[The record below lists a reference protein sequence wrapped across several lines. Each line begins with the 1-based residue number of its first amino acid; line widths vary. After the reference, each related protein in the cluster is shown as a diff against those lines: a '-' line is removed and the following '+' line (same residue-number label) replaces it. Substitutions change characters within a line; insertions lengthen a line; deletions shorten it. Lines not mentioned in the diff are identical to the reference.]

1 MPESVFLL
9 MDRAK
14 SAARAQGKRVIDL
27 SIGAS
32 DLPVP
37 GELIAELESAA
48 RDPAT
53 WGYCLKSCTMRFL
66 EEATRWYAGRFGLEL
81 DPSTQA
87 LSLIGSQE
95 GLAHLLLAVADPGD
109 AVLIPEVAYPS
120 YWGAAALAGLEAV
133 PLKLG
138 EDLLPVFEELDPGV
152 LERARVIVLN
162 YPNNPTAALADRA
175 FWARALAFAE
185 AHDLLIV
192 HDNPYIDMVYE
203 GEAVSPLVLE
213 GALERTVELFSF
225 SKSFHMGG
233 FRLGFALGN
242 AEAIAA
248 LEAAKAPVDF
258 NQYLGIQRMGIA
270 ALRLPPTGCCATC
283 RSSAAAAT
291 PWWRP
296 CRAAVCRSAAPRRAC
311 TSGSSCPRAWTTC
324 ASPCARSSTPGWRWR
339 RAAAS
344 APAGTVTS
352 ASPWCSRPRCSPRP
366 DAASRPCSTSP
377 APRGRGAGAG
387 LGAPAPG
394 RIRSCDDGSAAAA
407 PACASVTSGASSRS
421 CGNSRSPW

>member
-1 MPESVFLL
+1 MTRENHWASKRVRAMPESVFLL

-14 SAARAQGKRVIDL
+14 SAARAAGKQVIDL

-37 GELIAELESAA
+37 QELIAELESAA

-53 WGYCLKSCTMRFL
+53 WGYCLRSCTQRFL
-66 EEATRWYAGRFGLEL
+66 DEAVRWYAGRFGLEL
-81 DPSTQA
+81 DPQTQA

-95 GLAHLLLAVADPGD
+95 GLAHLLLAVADPGE

-133 PLKLG
+133 PVPLG
-138 EDLLPVFEELDPGV
+138 GDLLPVLEAVAPEK
-152 LERARVIVLN
+152 LERARLLLLN
-162 YPNNPTAALADRA
+162 YPNNPTAALAGRD
-175 FWARALAFAE
+175 FWEKALAFAAE
-185 AHDLLIV
+185 HDLLVV

-203 GEAVSPLVLE
+203 GEAVSPLVLP

-242 AEAIAA
+242 ADAIAA

-270 ALRLPPTGCCATC
+270 ALRLPPDRVLRDVQVFRG
-283 RSSAAAAT
+283 
-291 PWWRP
+291 
-296 CRAAVCRSAAPRRAC
+296 RRDALVEAMQ
-311 TSGSSCPRAWTTC
+311 SCGVPVNEPK
-324 ASPCARSSTPGWRWR
+324 ASMYLWLEL
-339 RAAAS
+339 
-344 APAGTVTS
+344 
-352 ASPWCSRPRCSPRP
+352 
-366 DAASRPCSTSP
+366 
-377 APRGRGAGAG
+377 PRGMDDVQFALRAVEHAGVA
-387 LGAPAPG
+387 LAPG
-394 RIRSCDDGSAAAA
+394 QGFGPGGRGYVRFALVQPPEVLAEAGRKIAALLD
-407 PACASVTSGASSRS
+407 
-421 CGNSRSPW
+421 

>member
-1 MPESVFLL
+1 MKPANRWASKRVRALPESVFLL

-14 SAARAQGKRVIDL
+14 SSARAEGKRVIDL

-37 GELIAELESAA
+37 GELIAELESAV

-53 WGYCLKSCTMRFL
+53 WSYCLKSCTMRFL
-66 EEATRWYAGRFGLEL
+66 EEATRWYATRFGREL
-81 DPSTQA
+81 DPGSQA

-133 PLKLG
+133 PLRLG
-138 EDLLPVFEELDPGV
+138 GDLLPVFEGVDAAV
-152 LERARVIVLN
+152 LERARVLVLN
-162 YPNNPTAALADRA
+162 YPNNPTAALADRS
-175 FWARALAFAE
+175 FWERALAFAE

-203 GEAVSPLVLE
+203 GEAISPLVVE
-213 GALERTVELFSF
+213 GALDRTVELFSF

-270 ALRLPPTGCCATC
+270 ALRLPADRVLRDVQVFRGRRDALVEALEGCGV
-283 RSSAAAAT
+283 
-291 PWWRP
+291 P
-296 CRAAVCRSAAPRRAC
+296 V
-311 TSGSSCPRAWTTC
+311 
-324 ASPCARSSTPGWRWR
+324 
-339 RAAAS
+339 
-344 APAGTVTS
+344 
-352 ASPWCSRPRCSPRP
+352 SRPQ
-366 DAASRPCSTSP
+366 ASMYLWLKLPQGMDDVRFALRAVEHAGVAL
-377 APRGRGAGAG
+377 APGQGFGPGGRGYVRFALVQPPEVLAEAG
-387 LGAPAPG
+387 
-394 RIRSCDDGSAAAA
+394 RRVAALLD
-407 PACASVTSGASSRS
+407 
-421 CGNSRSPW
+421 

>member
-1 MPESVFLL
+1 MTHENHWASKRVRAMPESVFLL

-14 SAARAQGKRVIDL
+14 SAARAAGKRVIDL

-53 WGYCLKSCTMRFL
+53 WGYCLKSCTSRFL
-66 EEATRWYAGRFGLEL
+66 EEAASWYERRFGLAL
-81 DPSTQA
+81 DPESQA

-95 GLAHLLLAVADPGD
+95 GLAHLLLAVADPGE

-133 PLKLG
+133 PVPLG
-138 EDLLPVFEELDPGV
+138 EDLLPR
-152 LERARVIVLN
+152 LEAVPAEKLQRARLLVLN
-162 YPNNPTAALADRA
+162 YPNNPTAAVADYA
-175 FWARALAFAE
+175 FWERVLAFAE
-185 AHDLLIV
+185 RHDLLVV

-213 GALERTVELFSF
+213 GALERTIELFSF

-270 ALRLPPTGCCATC
+270 ALRLPADRVLRDVQVFRGRRDALVEAMQ
-283 RSSAAAAT
+283 SAGV
-291 PWWRP
+291 P
-296 CRAAVCRSAAPRRAC
+296 V
-311 TSGSSCPRAWTTC
+311 
-324 ASPCARSSTPGWRWR
+324 
-339 RAAAS
+339 
-344 APAGTVTS
+344 
-352 ASPWCSRPRCSPRP
+352 SRPK
-366 DAASRPCSTSP
+366 ASMYLWLKLPNGMDDVKFALS
-377 APRGRGAGAG
+377 AVEHAGVA
-387 LGAPAPG
+387 LAPG
-394 RIRSCDDGSAAAA
+394 RGFGPGGKGYVRFALVQPPEVLAEAGRRVAQLLD
-407 PACASVTSGASSRS
+407 
-421 CGNSRSPW
+421 

>member
-1 MPESVFLL
+1 MTPPNRWASERVRAMPESVFLL

-14 SAARAQGKRVIDL
+14 SEARAAGKRVIDL

-37 GELIAELESAA
+37 NELIAELESAA

-53 WGYCLKSCTMRFL
+53 WGYCLKSCTLRFL
-66 EEATRWYAGRFGLEL
+66 EEATRWYERRFGLAL
-81 DPSTQA
+81 DPGSQA

-109 AVLIPEVAYPS
+109 VVLIPEVAYPS

-133 PLKLG
+133 PLELG
-138 EDLLPVFEELDPGV
+138 DDLLPVFEGIEPAK
-152 LERARVIVLN
+152 LERARVLVLN

-175 FWARALAFAE
+175 FWERALAFAE
-185 AHDLLIV
+185 AHDLLVV

-203 GEAVSPLVLE
+203 GEAVSPLVLP

-242 AEAIAA
+242 ADAIAA

-270 ALRLPPTGCCATC
+270 ALRLPAD
-283 RSSAAAAT
+283 RVL
-291 PWWRP
+291 RD
-296 CRAAVCRSAAPRRAC
+296 VQ
-311 TSGSSCPRAWTTC
+311 
-324 ASPCARSSTPGWRWR
+324 
-339 RAAAS
+339 
-344 APAGTVTS
+344 VF
-352 ASPWCSRPRCSPRP
+352 
-366 DAASRPCSTSP
+366 
-377 APRGRGAGAG
+377 RGRRDALVEAMQGCGVPVNLPKASMYLWLKLPEGMDDVAFALRAVEHAGVA
-387 LGAPAPG
+387 LAPG
-394 RIRSCDDGSAAAA
+394 RGFGPGGHGYVRFALVQPPEVLAEAGRRIAQLLD
-407 PACASVTSGASSRS
+407 
-421 CGNSRSPW
+421 